1 MALRRRAESGAE
13 IALKVLKEVWKKWGS
28 LWGCREG
35 KEEERQKTLRLWME
49 NEEES
54 VLFLLESR
62 MLVWMMWEMEE
73 M

>member
-1 MALRRRAESGAE
+1 M
-13 IALKVLKEVWKKWGS
+13 VWKKWGS

-49 NEEES
+49 NEENES

-62 MLVWMMWEMEE
+62 TLVSMMWEMEE